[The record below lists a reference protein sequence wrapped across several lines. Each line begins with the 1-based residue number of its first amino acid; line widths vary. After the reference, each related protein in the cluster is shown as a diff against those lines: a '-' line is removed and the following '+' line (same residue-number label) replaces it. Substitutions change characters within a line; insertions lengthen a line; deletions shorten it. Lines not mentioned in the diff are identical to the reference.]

1 MFLKNKLN
9 RIFFKF
15 IIFLFIFGFL
25 FIAVDFIVAKE
36 IKILSN
42 VGDIVNFRSKIGI
55 GTSNPIH
62 DLHIYNTSANAE
74 IDIQS
79 ISGANNHWAI
89 YNNASDNSL
98 RFWNGNLSVDEK
110 NIFVI
115 DSRGNVGISTTQPL
129 YKLDVNGTVN
139 VSSRYNWNGSPG
151 ITFTYNNLVPTD
163 YNIWYILTSI
173 SGVNTASSP
182 TVITARN
189 SINQLCY
196 MYFTSG
202 ILTSSTCP

>member
-98 RFWNGNLSVDEK
+98 RFWKNTAGNALHLNSSSGNIGIGTTEPNAQVDIAGSINAERYSAANQLGLTGTYNMIPTSYSIVGGLLVSASGVTGATRAVNIEQSAGVTCRLNFQNGL
-110 NIFVI
+110 F
-115 DSRGNVGISTTQPL
+115 ISTTCP
-129 YKLDVNGTVN
+129 
-139 VSSRYNWNGSPG
+139 SP
-151 ITFTYNNLVPTD
+151 
-163 YNIWYILTSI
+163 
-173 SGVNTASSP
+173 
-182 TVITARN
+182 
-189 SINQLCY
+189 
-196 MYFTSG
+196 
-202 ILTSSTCP
+202 